1 MRHSAGAWSGKMSEV
16 PSFRNG
22 AHGES
27 ASHFGIVARLA
38 HVLGK
43 KITGWNVNS
52 NRLYI
57 QPNVE
62 LTTIARPRGRSGG

>member
-27 ASHFGIVARLA
+27 ASHFGTVARPVCLPRQPRQT
-38 HVLGK
+38 K
-43 KITGWNVNS
+43 KTGWNVNS
-52 NRLYI
+52 HRLYI
-57 QPNVE
+57 QANVD
-62 LTTIARPRGRSGG
+62 